1 MTLKNVLNAFLK
13 SNKISGLIL
22 ILCTIFSLILAN
34 SALGQS
40 YSDLWHST
48 LMGKSVEFWINDVLM
63 TFFFLLIGLELER
76 ELYTGELSKAKD
88 AILPLF
94 AAIGGM
100 VVPALIYFGFNSGT
114 EFTSGFGIPMATDIA
129 FVIGV
134 LALLGKRVPISL
146 KVFLLA
152 LAIFDDLGA
161 ILIIAFF
168 YSKEL
173 VLSNLLIAIGVFL
186 ILIFLNY
193 KKVHKLYPYLI
204 GGAIMWYFIYTSGIH
219 PTITG
224 VLLAFAIPFRKTKE
238 VSCSRRLELFLHQPV
253 SFFVIPIFALANT
266 SIRIEGDFTST
277 ILQPYSIGI
286 ILGLLIGKPLGIWLL
301 SFIGVKLKLC
311 SLPNGL
317 RFKHIFSVGIVAG
330 IGFTMSIFITL
341 LAFNDISVQ
350 NNAKFAILIAS
361 LLAAIIGLV
370 ALSLTLKEVK
380 LKGKRY

>member
-34 SALGQS
+34 SQLGETYIDFWDS
-40 YSDLWHST
+40 N
-48 LMGKSVEFWINDVLM
+48 LMGKSLGFWINDVLM

-219 PTITG
+219 PTISG
-224 VLLAFAIPFRKTKE
+224 VLLAFAIPFRKKE
-238 VSCSRRLELFLHQPV
+238 DISCSARLELFLHKPV
-253 SFFVIPIFALANT
+253 SLFIVPLFALANT
-266 SIRIEGDFTST
+266 AIVVNGNLREIV
-277 ILQPYSIGI
+277 LQPYSLGV
-286 ILGLLIGKPLGIWLL
+286 ILGLVVGKPLGIWLF
-301 SFIGVKLKLC
+301 SFIGTKLKLC
-311 SLPNGL
+311 KLPSDL
-317 RFKHIFSVGIVAG
+317 RFKHIFSAGMIAG

-341 LAFNDISVQ
+341 LAFTDISVQ
-350 NNAKFAILIAS
+350 NNTKLAILLAS
-361 LLAAIIGLV
+361 ILAALIGLV
-370 ALSLTLKEVK
+370 SLYFSLKTKNKES
-380 LKGKRY
+380 

>member
-1 MTLKNVLNAFLK
+1 MTLKNILNAFLK

-22 ILCTIFSLILAN
+22 ILCTIFSLIITN
-34 SALGQS
+34 SVLGDN
-40 YSDLWHST
+40 YSAFWNSN
-48 LMGKSVEFWINDVLM
+48 LMGKSMEFWINDVLM

-76 ELYTGELSKAKD
+76 ELYVGELSNIKD

-100 VVPALIYFGFNSGT
+100 VIPALVYFGFNYGT
-114 EFTSGFGIPMATDIA
+114 EFTSGFGISMATDIA
-129 FVIGV
+129 FAIGI
-134 LALLGKRVPISL
+134 LSLLGKRVPTSL

-168 YSKEL
+168 YSKKI
-173 VLSNLLIAIGVFL
+173 VISNLLIGIGVFF

-193 KKVHKLYPYLI
+193 KKIHKLYLYLI
-204 GGAIMWYFIYTSGIH
+204 GGIIMWYFIYLSGIH
-219 PTITG
+219 PTISG
-224 VLLAFAIPFRKTKE
+224 VLLAFAIPFRKSKI
-238 VSCSRRLELFLHQPV
+238 VSCSRKLELFLHKPV

-266 SIRIEGDFTST
+266 AIRIEGDFTST

-286 ILGLLIGKPLGIWLL
+286 ILGLLIGKPLGIWLM

-317 RFKHIFSVGIVAG
+317 RFKHIFSVGILAG

-341 LAFNDISVQ
+341 LAFSDISVQ